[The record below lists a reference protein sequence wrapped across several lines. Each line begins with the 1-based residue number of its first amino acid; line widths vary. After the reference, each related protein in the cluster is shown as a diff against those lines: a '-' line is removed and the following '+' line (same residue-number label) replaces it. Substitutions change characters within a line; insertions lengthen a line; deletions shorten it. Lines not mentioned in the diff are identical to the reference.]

1 MAVQKKQI
9 KDMFF
14 LVLKVLIFLYI
25 IASPFI
31 NPKNL
36 SLLNTIPVKVIILI
50 LVVVSAFY
58 DFQLAILLTIAFFV
72 LLINFNRQ
80 QFSSLF
86 PGSQAPVPVALAPAP
101 VPTPIA
107 SSPVTDLSQVSPE
120 TIPRKILPEITEN
133 PTPTDNLLVART
145 PLAIQ
150 MQDNINATI
159 APYSGETAYDFPNE
173 KCNTKPF
180 EDTGI
185 NNHLINYY
193 IDPKVKP
200 YEVYIRM
207 MTSSENLQSAQTN
220 SVQNKKFETLF
231 KNM

>member
-1 MAVQKKQI
+1 MAVQNKQI
-9 KDMFF
+9 KEMSF

-36 SLLNTIPVKVIILI
+36 SLLNTIPAKVILLILI
-50 LVVVSAFY
+50 VVSAFY

-80 QFSSLF
+80 QFSSLM
-86 PGSQAPVPVALAPAP
+86 PGSQVQVPMQQAQAPMQAPL
-101 VPTPIA
+101 
-107 SSPVTDLSQVSPE
+107 PVTHLSQVSPE
-120 TIPRKILPEITEN
+120 TIPRKILPEITE

-159 APYSGETAYDFPNE
+159 APYSGDTAYEFPDE

-180 EDTGI
+180 EDTSI
-185 NNHLINYY
+185 SNHLINYY

-207 MTSSENLQSAQTN
+207 MTSSENLESAQTN
-220 SVQNKKFETLF
+220 TV
-231 KNM
+231 

>member
-36 SLLNTIPVKVIILI
+36 SLLNTIPVKVLLLILI
-50 LVVVSAFY
+50 VASAFY

-80 QFSSLF
+80 QFSSLL
-86 PGSQAPVPVALAPAP
+86 PGSQAVALAPVPVAVAQL
-101 VPTPIA
+101 PIT
-107 SSPVTDLSQVSPE
+107 SE
-120 TIPRKILPEITEN
+120 TIPRKILPEITEK
-133 PTPTDNLLVART
+133 PTDNLLVART

-150 MQDNINATI
+150 MQDNITQVI
-159 APYSGETAYDFPNE
+159 APYTGETAYEFPNE

-180 EDTGI
+180 EDTSI
-185 NNHLINYY
+185 SNHLINYY

-207 MTSSENLQSAQTN
+207 LTSSENLESAQTN
-220 SVQNKKFETLF
+220 SV
-231 KNM
+231 

>member
-36 SLLNTIPVKVIILI
+36 SLLNTIPVKVLILI
-50 LVVVSAFY
+50 LIVVSAFY

-86 PGSQAPVPVALAPAP
+86 PGAQAPVPIP
-101 VPTPIA
+101 VPV
-107 SSPVTDLSQVSPE
+107 PVTHLLQVSPE

-133 PTPTDNLLVART
+133 QTPTDNLLVART

-207 MTSSENLQSAQTN
+207 LTSSDNLQSAQTN
-220 SVQNKKFETLF
+220 SV
-231 KNM
+231 

>member
-36 SLLNTIPVKVIILI
+36 SLLNTIPVKVLLLVLI
-50 LVVVSAFY
+50 VASAFY

-80 QFSSLF
+80 QFSSLL
-86 PGSQAPVPVALAPAP
+86 PGSSPVPVAMAPVPVAVAQL
-101 VPTPIA
+101 PIT
-107 SSPVTDLSQVSPE
+107 SE
-120 TIPRKILPEITEN
+120 TIPRKILPEITEK
-133 PTPTDNLLVART
+133 PTDNLLVART

-150 MQDNINATI
+150 MQDNITQVI
-159 APYSGETAYDFPNE
+159 APYTGETAYEFPNE

-180 EDTGI
+180 EDTSI
-185 NNHLINYY
+185 SNHLINYY

-207 MTSSENLQSAQTN
+207 LTSSENLESAQTN
-220 SVQNKKFETLF
+220 SV
-231 KNM
+231 

>member
-1 MAVQKKQI
+1 MQKKQI

-36 SLLNTIPVKVIILI
+36 SLLNTISIKLLILI
-50 LVVVSAFY
+50 LIVVSAFY
-58 DFQLAILLTIAFFV
+58 DLQLAILLTIGFFV

-80 QFSSLF
+80 QFSSLL
-86 PGSQAPVPVALAPAP
+86 PGSSAPVQV
-101 VPTPIA
+101 VIPTPQV
-107 SSPVTDLSQVSPE
+107 PVTHLSQVTPE
-120 TIPRKILPEITEN
+120 TIPRKILPEITEK
-133 PTPTDNLLVART
+133 PTDNLLVART

-150 MQDNINATI
+150 MQDNITQVI
-159 APYSGETAYDFPNE
+159 APYNGDVAYEFPNE

-180 EDTGI
+180 EDTSI
-185 NNHLINYY
+185 SNHLINYY

-207 MTSSENLQSAQTN
+207 LTSSENLESAQTN
-220 SVQNKKFETLF
+220 SV
-231 KNM
+231 

>member
-1 MAVQKKQI
+1 MALQKNKE
-9 KDMFF
+9 MFF

-36 SLLNTIPVKVIILI
+36 SLLNTIPIKLIILI
-50 LVVVSAFY
+50 LIVISAFY
-58 DFQLAILLTIAFFV
+58 DFQLAILITIGFFV
-72 LLINFNRQ
+72 LIINFNRQ
-80 QFSSLF
+80 QFSTLLQSE
-86 PGSQAPVPVALAPAP
+86 
-101 VPTPIA
+101 
-107 SSPVTDLSQVSPE
+107 SPVKLAVIPMQMQVASE
-120 TIPRKILPEITEN
+120 TLPRKVLPEITEQK
-133 PTPTDNLLVART
+133 PTDNLLVART

-159 APYSGETAYDFPNE
+159 APYSGDVAYEFPNE

-180 EDTGI
+180 EDTSI
-185 NNHLINYY
+185 SNHLINYY

-207 MTSSENLQSAQTN
+207 LTSSDNLESVQTN
-220 SVQNKKFETLF
+220 SVN
-231 KNM
+231 

>member
-36 SLLNTIPVKVIILI
+36 SLLNTIPVKVLLLVLI
-50 LVVVSAFY
+50 VASAFY

-80 QFSSLF
+80 QFASLL
-86 PGSQAPVPVALAPAP
+86 PGSAPVPVAMAP
-101 VPTPIA
+101 VPVPVA
-107 SSPVTDLSQVSPE
+107 SAPVTPE
-120 TIPRKILPEITEN
+120 TIPRKILPEITEK

-150 MQDNINATI
+150 MQDNITQVI
-159 APYSGETAYDFPNE
+159 APYSGETAYEFPNE

-180 EDTGI
+180 EDTSI
-185 NNHLINYY
+185 SNHLINYY

-207 MTSSENLQSAQTN
+207 LTSSENLESAQTN
-220 SVQNKKFETLF
+220 SV
-231 KNM
+231 

>member
-36 SLLNTIPVKVIILI
+36 SLLNTIPVKVLLLVLI
-50 LVVVSAFY
+50 VASAFY

-86 PGSQAPVPVALAPAP
+86 PGSSAPAP
-101 VPTPIA
+101 AQVVPTPQV
-107 SSPVTDLSQVSPE
+107 PVTHLSQVSPE
-120 TIPRKILPEITEN
+120 TIPRKILPEITEK
-133 PTPTDNLLVART
+133 PTDNLLVART

-150 MQDNINATI
+150 MQDNITQVI
-159 APYSGETAYDFPNE
+159 APYTGETAYEFPNE

-180 EDTGI
+180 EDTSI
-185 NNHLINYY
+185 SNHLINYY

-207 MTSSENLQSAQTN
+207 LTSSENLESAQTN
-220 SVQNKKFETLF
+220 SV
-231 KNM
+231 